1 MADILILGLY
11 FSDLGKRD
19 LEKDFIALIFGRPIP
34 LDCIKVNEECD
45 DVLEIDMKKAWE
57 ETGSN
62 AGWSNEVVI
71 EVVVR

>member
-1 MADILILGLY
+1 M
-11 FSDLGKRD
+11 
-19 LEKDFIALIFGRPIP
+19 EKDFLALIFGRPIP
-34 LDCIKVNEECD
+34 FDCVKVNDKCEN
-45 DVLEIDMKKAWE
+45 VLEIDVKRAWE